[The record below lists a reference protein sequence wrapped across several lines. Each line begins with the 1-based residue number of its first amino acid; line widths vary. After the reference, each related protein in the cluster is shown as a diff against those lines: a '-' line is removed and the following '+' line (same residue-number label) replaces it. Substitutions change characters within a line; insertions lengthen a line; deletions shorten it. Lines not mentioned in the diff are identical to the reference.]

1 VTPPAE
7 AETRTRRGFWTAYAA
22 AFTALTLI
30 YAAVILAVGA
40 TPSQAVR
47 NGLAAILPNA
57 LIGLVTVRLP
67 RRAPWRR
74 DRLPAFLALHGSVL
88 VAAALLG
95 TAGWAGIAAFDS
107 FLLGMGFKLQATRI
121 VILFQGLVSGLIQL
135 SVIGIGHA
143 RDGAERFARAESLRA
158 RAELQLLRSQLNP
171 HFVLN
176 TLHALLGLVRRDPAK
191 AEAALERLGELLRFG
206 LHVHHASV
214 DQVAFHEE
222 WAFVTSYLELEQMRL
237 GERLSLTLHAGDD
250 VMDVPVPPFALQ
262 PLVENAITHA
272 IAPRR
277 EGGRLQLRAR
287 RADGR
292 LLLEVEDDGPG
303 TSEAAVLASP
313 RLGLRLLRERLL
325 ALYGDAA
332 RLAFEPVAGGGLRVR
347 LELPA

>member
-1 VTPPAE
+1 
-7 AETRTRRGFWTAYAA
+7 
-22 AFTALTLI
+22 
-30 YAAVILAVGA
+30 
-40 TPSQAVR
+40 
-47 NGLAAILPNA
+47 
-57 LIGLVTVRLP
+57 
-67 RRAPWRR
+67 
-74 DRLPAFLALHGSVL
+74 
-88 VAAALLG
+88 
-95 TAGWAGIAAFDS
+95 
-107 FLLGMGFKLQATRI
+107 
-121 VILFQGLVSGLIQL
+121 
-135 SVIGIGHA
+135 
-143 RDGAERFARAESLRA
+143 
-158 RAELQLLRSQLNP
+158 
-171 HFVLN
+171 
-176 TLHALLGLVRRDPAK
+176 
-191 AEAALERLGELLRFG
+191 
-206 LHVHHASV
+206 
-214 DQVAFHEE
+214 
-222 WAFVTSYLELEQMRL
+222 MRL